1 MSEYQYYEWQTID
14 RPLSPNEREAVSG
27 LSSHMETVTST
38 QAIVTYSWGDFKYDP
53 CQVLLKYFDAHL
65 YMANWGTRRLL
76 FRFPKSAIDPDA
88 IRPYCREE
96 FLTLD
101 LKGNYY
107 ILEFSLDDEEPD
119 YEWLEGEGML
129 GKLTPIREQI
139 MQGDYRALY
148 LSWLKAVSTED
159 PEEDNPETEP
169 PIPAGLGKLNS
180 SHQAF
185 IEFFELD
192 EHLVKA
198 AAKASPPLQPASI
211 APLEKVLAHLSR
223 DECENFLRQVLSNEP
238 QVRMELQKR
247 LEQLAGIKPT
257 SAGKGKRQAGNLFK
271 EAERLEQEALRQ
283 QKAEAEQKRIQEL
296 LDLSRREEATWRW
309 IESLIGQKQAGLYD
323 KATKLLVDL
332 RDLAI
337 YQNQLLQFQERF
349 LVISEKYQ
357 QPSDLD
363 GKIQSRWAVKSNHCA
378 SLLIRNRRL
387 LDAAL

>member
-14 RPLSPNEREAVSG
+14 RPLSPREWEDVSG
-27 LSSHMETVTST
+27 LSSHMETVTPT
-38 QAIVTYSWGDFKYDP
+38 QAIVTYSWGDFKHDP
-53 CQVLLKYFDAHL
+53 RQVLLKYFDAHL

-76 FRFPKSAIDPDA
+76 FRFPKSVIDSHA

-96 FLTLD
+96 FLTLE

-119 YEWLEGEGML
+119 YEWLKAEGML
-129 GKLTPIREQI
+129 GKMAPIREQI

-148 LSWLKAVSTED
+148 LSWLKAVSIEN

-198 AAKASPPLQPASI
+198 AAKASPPLQSVSV
-211 APLEKVLAHLSR
+211 APLEKALAQLNR
-223 DECENFLRQVLSNEP
+223 EECENFLRQVLNNEP
-238 QVRMELQKR
+238 QVRMTLQKQ
-247 LEQLAGIKPT
+247 LEQLAGIKPV
-257 SAGKGKRQAGNLFK
+257 SAGKGQRQAGNLFK

-283 QKAEAEQKRIQEL
+283 QKAEAERKRIKEL
-296 LDLSRREEATWRW
+296 LDLAEREEATWRW
-309 IESLIGQKQAGLYD
+309 VESLIGQKQARPYD
-323 KATKLLVDL
+323 EATKLLVDL

-337 YQNQLLQFQERF
+337 YQNRQLKFQERF
-349 LVISEKYQ
+349 SAIREKY
-357 QPSDLD
+357 
-363 GKIQSRWAVKSNHCA
+363 SNRPTLMGRFTRA
-378 SLLIRNRRL
+378 GL
-387 LDAAL
+387 